1 MTRRTSIFLALGLL
15 ASFALGWWIRPDPS
29 TSDAPAAVAQAQKVL
44 YYRNPMGLPD
54 TSPTPKQDSMGM
66 DYVPVYAD
74 ELEQPAG
81 MVVLGP
87 EKVQKLG
94 VRTATVERRALG
106 RTVRASASVAV
117 DERRLHTIAPKFDGW
132 VERLKANQTG
142 MTVRRGAALAEI
154 YSPELVSAQEE
165 YAIATQA
172 LGRLSDDASRSTMRA
187 LADAALLRLRNW
199 DISAGQIAA
208 LERGEV
214 QRTLTLVSPID
225 AVVLEKRAIEG
236 MRFMAGET
244 LFQLADLS
252 EIWVLAEIGANDLA
266 EVGLGQQVRFTT
278 PALPGRNFDGRITFI
293 YPTISATTR
302 TVRVRATVGNPR
314 GELRPALLGQA
325 EIAAQDGVVGLVVPR
340 SAVIDSGTRQVVLV
354 AHAGGRFEPRAVTL
368 GRRGD
373 DVIEVLDGVKEG
385 EAVVVAANFLI
396 DAESNLKAALQGLG
410 AHEGH

>member
-1 MTRRTSIFLALGLL
+1 M
-15 ASFALGWWIRPDPS
+15 FA
-29 TSDAPAAVAQAQKVL
+29 
-44 YYRNPMGLPD
+44 
-54 TSPTPKQDSMGM
+54 
-66 DYVPVYAD
+66 
-74 ELEQPAG
+74 
-81 MVVLGP
+81 
-87 EKVQKLG
+87 
-94 VRTATVERRALG
+94 
-106 RTVRASASVAV
+106 
-117 DERRLHTIAPKFDGW
+117 
-132 VERLKANQTG
+132 
-142 MTVRRGAALAEI
+142 
-154 YSPELVSAQEE
+154 YSELVSAQEE

-199 DISAGQIAA
+199 DISAGQVAA

-252 EIWVLAEIGANDLA
+252 EVWVLAEIGANDLA

-278 PALPGRNFDGRITFI
+278 PALPGRDFDGRITFI